1 MRRRLLSALLTMCAF
16 STIAAAGP
24 LYVGGAYGNTKLK
37 ANDTNFNFDASN
49 PGWKAFVGY
58 RLLKFLGV
66 EAGYTDFG
74 SPTDKKVTIG
84 AKGWDYYAIGALP
97 VGPID
102 LFAKVG
108 AISWKTDVSGLG
120 KGHDTGTDTA
130 YGAGV
135 LFHVSHV
142 GIRAQYEKFQVQN
155 TDNLYMISVGAEW
168 RFK

>member
-1 MRRRLLSALLTMCAF
+1 MTRKLLIALLTTCAV
-16 STIAAAGP
+16 STMTLAGP
-24 LYVGGAYGNTKLK
+24 LYVGGAYGNTHLK
-37 ANDTNFNFDASN
+37 ANNNNFNFDASD

-58 RLLKFLGV
+58 RFLKFLGA

-74 SPTDKKVTIG
+74 SPTDSKVTIN
-84 AKGWDYYAIGALP
+84 AKGWDYYGIGALP
-97 VGPID
+97 LGPID

-108 AISWKTDVSGLG
+108 AISWSTDVAGG
-120 KGHDTGTDTA
+120 KGNASGTNAA

-135 LFHVSHV
+135 LFHISHI
-142 GIRAQYEKFQVQN
+142 GIRAQYEKFDVKD